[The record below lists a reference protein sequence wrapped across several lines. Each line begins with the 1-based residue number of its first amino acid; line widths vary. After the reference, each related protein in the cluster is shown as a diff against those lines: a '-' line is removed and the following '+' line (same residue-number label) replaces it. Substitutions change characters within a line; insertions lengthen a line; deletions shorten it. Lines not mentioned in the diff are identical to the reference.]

1 MITSAH
7 TNDLPLLE
15 GLRDGRADSI
25 DLIYTTCYRQ
35 VRVMITNQTG
45 TEDDAKD
52 IFQDAMMALYRRLQ
66 DGDFALTCKLS
77 SYLQVVCRN
86 LWLYRLRSQPEM
98 TTMEKIG
105 NESVQLDNTVIEE
118 ITSIDQRNLMYKHF
132 DALPED
138 CRKILTL
145 FFDKVPMANIAA
157 ALKSTEAYIKK
168 RKFLCKSRL
177 VEQIKADPVYKELSN
192 D

>member
-138 CRKILTL
+138 CRKILAL

-177 VEQIKADPVYKELSN
+177 VEQIKADPVYKELRN
-192 D
+192 G